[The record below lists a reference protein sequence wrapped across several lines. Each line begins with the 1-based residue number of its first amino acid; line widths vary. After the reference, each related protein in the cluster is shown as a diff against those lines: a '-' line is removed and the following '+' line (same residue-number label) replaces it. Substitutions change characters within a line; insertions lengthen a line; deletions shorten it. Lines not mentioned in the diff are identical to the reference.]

1 MSRFYAE
8 IQGGGV
14 PSSRTGSEKSGIV
27 GHIRGWDIGAKVTMA
42 VDEDGEDVL
51 SIDITGGSNSTKA
64 LKHLCVITRKELD
77 GGRKNEYNAKKKP
90 KRRIELN
97 DE

>member
-8 IQGGGV
+8 IQGSGV
-14 PSSRTGSEKSGIV
+14 SGSKTGSEKSGIV

-51 SIDITGGSNSTKA
+51 SIDITGGSNSPKA
-64 LKHLCVITRKELD
+64 LKHICVTTRKMLD
-77 GGRKNEYNAKKKP
+77 NSGKIEYNPKKP